1 MHSSTACYDVENEE
15 SWTILFDFSCVFFL
29 LQELWTGY
37 ATISLLFIVRCF
49 LFKYYELTIGELRVS
64 QNSVSDWQMSKT
76 PYFFI
81 RANAVNSL
89 YYFPFLCKFVEKEG
103 GGKKKKEG
111 KGVHLSGRLL
121 WMETRAN
128 LPFTF
133 LYGRYFLIFFRFSF
147 HRHGLRH

>member
-15 SWTILFDFSCVFFL
+15 SWTILFDFSCFFFL

-64 QNSVSDWQMSKT
+64 QNNVSDWQMSKT

-81 RANAVNSL
+81 RANAVNSF

-103 GGKKKKEG
+103 GGEKKEG
-111 KGVHLSGRLL
+111 KGVHLVG
-121 WMETRAN
+121 
-128 LPFTF
+128 
-133 LYGRYFLIFFRFSF
+133 
-147 HRHGLRH
+147 